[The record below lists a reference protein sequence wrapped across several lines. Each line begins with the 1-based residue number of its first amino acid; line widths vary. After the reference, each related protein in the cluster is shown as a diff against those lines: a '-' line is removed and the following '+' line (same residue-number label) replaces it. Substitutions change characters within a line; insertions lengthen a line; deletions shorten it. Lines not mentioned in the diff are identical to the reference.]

1 MSVVPALLALLLG
14 WIVPASAEDRALLI
28 GIDDYQD
35 NRLDLEGAGRHDVE
49 TMVGVVETHYGIARD
64 GIQTLL
70 DADATRSAILK
81 AIDTWLVEGTA
92 PGDQALLY
100 FAGHGYFSEDDS
112 GDEADGLDEAII
124 PADVVVTGMH
134 VLGLIT
140 DDELTALVGKLKGR
154 KVTVILDTGHSGRV
168 TRDKLKTRAIAVE
181 SRGAITARTPD
192 LESLTRSI
200 VVEPAVKQQKAEI
213 TAGATLIEKAPE
225 GTELTVWSAVSPSQT
240 ALVDAKAGHGVFTDL
255 FAEGVDGA
263 ADRNGNGTVS
273 NAELLAFVTDGAAA
287 FCGVNAASCEMGLT
301 PMLEPN
307 EALAGAPKAKPGAG
321 GALTAEAVTD
331 LLAKGNAQGV
341 ALKQIPPSPLKAG
354 ARNIRY
360 RLTSPADGQLLLL
373 DLADDGRLTQ
383 LFPNQFTRK
392 RDGAGSGLIKAGVP
406 VTIPDAYYGISF
418 DATEPGEGTIVAIVV
433 PAGAKLEGG
442 VATRQIEVIPKAEA
456 KAVLLAAAA
465 AANAPEDAS
474 GESNTRAPAS
484 AVVTLRYQILP

>member
-1 MSVVPALLALLLG
+1 MALLGGLAATM
-14 WIVPASAEDRALLI
+14 PAAAADRALLI

-35 NRLDLEGAGRHDVE
+35 NRLDLAGSGRNDVE
-49 TMVGVVETHYGIARD
+49 TMRGVVETHYGIAKD
-64 GIQTLL
+64 GVQTLL

-81 AIDTWLVEGTA
+81 AIDTWLVDGTG
-92 PGDQALLY
+92 PGDQAILY

-134 VLGLIT
+134 VLGLVT
-140 DDELTALVGKLKGR
+140 DDELTARVGKLTGR

-181 SRGAITARTPD
+181 SRGAVAARTPD
-192 LESLTRSI
+192 LEALTRSI
-200 VVEPAVKQQKAEI
+200 VVEPAVKRQKAEV
-213 TAGATLIEKAPE
+213 TKGATLIEQATK

-240 ALVDAKAGHGVFTDL
+240 ALVDVTAGHGVFTDL
-255 FAEGVDGA
+255 FAKGIAGE

-273 NAELLAFVTDGAAA
+273 NAELLAFVSDGAAK
-287 FCGVNAASCEMGLT
+287 FCEANATSCEMGLAPT
-301 PMLEPN
+301 LEPN
-307 EALAGAPKAKPGAG
+307 EALAGAPRAEPGTPG
-321 GALTAEAVTD
+321 TLTAEAVTD

-341 ALKQIPPSPLKAG
+341 ALEQIPASPLKAG
-354 ARNIRY
+354 TRNVRY

-373 DLADDGRLTQ
+373 DLADDGKLTQ
-383 LFPNQFTRK
+383 LFPNQFTRR
-392 RDGAGSGLIKAGVP
+392 RDGAGSGLVKAGVP

-433 PAGAKLEGG
+433 PPAAKLGGG
-442 VATRQIEVIPKAEA
+442 VATRQIEIIPKTEA

-465 AANAPEDAS
+465 AANAPEDVSA
-474 GESNTRAPAS
+474 ESNTRAPAS